1 MGFLWIIPRVDVSY
15 GLVQMTEM
23 KMAVV
28 PWRYVPV
35 GIFSCGPVE
44 VILWTGPNDRKE
56 IWPSEGITVD
66 WFP

>member
-1 MGFLWIIPRVDVSY
+1 
-15 GLVQMTEM
+15 MTEM